1 MVNTLIYI
9 SADQLFHSHSALSI
23 DDQCVVLMFEDTEFL
38 LSYKF
43 HKHKLIFIISAMR
56 QYFQQLNAKNK
67 FYYKLNLDNASNTLE
82 N

>member
-9 SADQLFHSHSALSI
+9 SADQLFHSQSALSI

-56 QYFQQLNAKNK
+56 QYFQQLNVKKK
-67 FYYKLNLDNASNTLE
+67 FYFKLNLYKFDTE
-82 N
+82 